1 MLYEWNED
9 KNISNQKNHGIAFEE
24 AVTVFD
30 QSDYL
35 LYEDEK
41 PASEQRFIAI
51 GHSKKGNHLLVVHCY
66 RVRENDEE
74 RTRIISARK
83 VTKAEE
89 KSLEGL

>member
-9 KNISNQKNHGIAFEE
+9 KNASNQKNHGISFEE

-30 QSDYL
+30 QSRYL
-35 LYEDEK
+35 LYEDQK
-41 PASEQRFIAI
+41 PAAEQRFIAI

-66 RVRENDEE
+66 RVREHEE
-74 RTRIISARK
+74 RIRIISARK

-89 KSLEGL
+89 RSLEGL